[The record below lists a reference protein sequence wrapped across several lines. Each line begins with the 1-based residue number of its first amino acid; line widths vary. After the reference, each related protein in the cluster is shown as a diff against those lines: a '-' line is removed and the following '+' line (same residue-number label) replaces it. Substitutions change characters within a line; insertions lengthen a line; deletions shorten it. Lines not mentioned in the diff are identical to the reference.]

1 MLLKLAHL
9 LCFQTKSNGQKRSVE
24 VEEEKEEPG
33 SDSEVQED
41 NGNPLMVI
49 VMLAMVMVTVILSW
63 LVCCSVK
70 ASTLV
75 LQTIS
80 STDKRLICSYHS

>member
-1 MLLKLAHL
+1 MLLKLTHL

-33 SDSEVQED
+33 SDSEVQEG
-41 NGNPLMVI
+41 NGNPFMVI

-63 LVCCSVK
+63 CVVPSK
-70 ASTLV
+70 QV
-75 LQTIS
+75 LWS
-80 STDKRLICSYHS
+80 SRPYQALTKG